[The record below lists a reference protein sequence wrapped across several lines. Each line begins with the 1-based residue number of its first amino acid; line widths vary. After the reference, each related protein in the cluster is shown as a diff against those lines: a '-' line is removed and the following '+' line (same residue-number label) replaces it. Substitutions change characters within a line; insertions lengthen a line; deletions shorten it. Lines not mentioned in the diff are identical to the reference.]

1 MTNGIRFNNRL
12 KKKQHGFQQFR
23 KNLKEIHEDL
33 NLLAATEKAQDR
45 TLWMTIIE
53 GAMSNDEERT

>member
-1 MTNGIRFNNRL
+1 MPPWISAIQ
-12 KKKQHGFQQFR
+12 KE
-23 KNLKEIHEDL
+23 LKEIHEDL

-45 TLWMTIIE
+45 TLWMQIIE